1 MGLFRKRRRR
11 GVGLTGILVILAV
24 LYFTGAG
31 SWLWAR
37 MQAFEGQCFSMLAQA
52 GAEAGGSVC
61 GAFGGTVRW
70 FDNALSDVG
79 GTWRS
84 LLDSVHTPILGSGLE
99 SAVGELRLTAALN
112 RLGSSDDMISSY
124 MRRGPAALGTQEALS
139 DKMRLA
145 IDSFSIGRNYIGG
158 DGSSAYQAIPWLQQG
173 ARVQGYGVLSQLS
186 LGDLYR
192 GGTNTSVMPNPQAS
206 ISYYTQAFESISLLQ
221 RSGSPEART
230 MLDAL
235 PGKPDQV
242 QAQLQEVIRSLQAQ
256 QRGY

>member
-11 GVGLTGILVILAV
+11 GLGLTGILVILAV

-52 GAEAGGSVC
+52 GTGAGGSVC
-61 GAFGGTVRW
+61 SAFGGTVRW
-70 FDNALSDVG
+70 FDHALSDVG

-84 LLDSVHTPILGSGLE
+84 LVDSVHTPIISRGLE
-99 SAVGELRLTAALN
+99 SVVGELHLTAALN

-124 MRRGPAALGTQEALS
+124 MRRGPAALGTQEALG
-139 DKMRLA
+139 DKVRLA

-192 GGTNTSVMPNPQAS
+192 GGTSTSVMPNPQTS
-206 ISYYTQAFESISLLQ
+206 IGYYSQAFDSITFLQ
-221 RSGSPEART
+221 RAGTPEAKT

-235 PGKPDQV
+235 PGSPAQV
-242 QAQLQEVIRSLQAQ
+242 QAQLTEVIRSMQVQ
-256 QRGY
+256 QR